1 MTDAP
6 KYLLSRMT
14 DMLQLDDDQ
23 MQRLIPDLI
32 AWHKASRSLGALIPE
47 AVNEAMIW
55 VDDGKPGE
63 ISSVAIRVRD
73 ADHD

>member
-23 MQRLIPDLI
+23 MQRLIPDLL
-32 AWHKASRSLGALIPE
+32 AWHKASRALAVLIPD
-47 AVNEAMIW
+47 ATNEAMIW
-55 VDDGKPGE
+55 CDDEKPGE
-63 ISSVAIRVRD
+63 ISEIVIRERGS
-73 ADHD
+73 DHD